1 MDLQELKRTNQQRL
15 TLYFSNEETS
25 IQLDEAYA
33 AYVAKY
39 QGLAT
44 TKNRFLTA
52 LLIEG
57 ITHYAK
63 DNSIAWM
70 VA

>member
-1 MDLQELKRTNQQRL
+1 MDLQGLKRSNQHRL
-15 TLYFSNEETS
+15 TLYFSNEETAS
-25 IQLDEAYA
+25 QLDQAYD

-39 QGLAT
+39 KGLAT